1 MRLPN
6 RIWHESMVTA
16 TNGTSGGARRA
27 ALREGLRHL
36 AVTVAYAV
44 CYTLLRDVSVSHW
57 MLPAGLRVL
66 CLLLVPYRYWP
77 ALFVGEALPLAYNGW
92 LYHERFGWL
101 WACALTVPP
110 VMLSAPWF
118 AWCRRRMMLFRGG
131 QINMGLLLLSVLM
144 EGTISGLANCMTLGV
159 MHTHG
164 GEVTPDVTWPIA
176 LNYFLGSYL
185 GALTLVPLFFA
196 LRPSVPKW
204 RVAWADVIR
213 STFVRDCV
221 TGVVPPLL
229 LMVWIAAS
237 VQNID
242 MVQVARMAM
251 FLPVAWLTLRHGWRG
266 AAIAGALASVAV
278 ELTMTVVRDPAVMQA
293 QALIAFAV
301 SSLLMLGARLPHV
314 VTNAKPGDG
323 EASRGFHLAQ
333 QGLYQEEL
341 RLRQV
346 AESLDR
352 LGQSMREGQKRM
364 MDRLLP
370 VLPENS
376 RYAYAR
382 YLDLT
387 QLEMQRLANA
397 LHPRSWRERGLAATF
412 EDGPLSQASS
422 LVGAEYRCEL
432 TGSGLDRLAPDVH
445 MMLYR
450 QACEVLVYMLAR
462 EPLRRIRV
470 QIRGGYTH
478 GRRWVVLRITGV
490 RAAHAQRG
498 KPVPEWRQLVS
509 LLGTNGQGIATI
521 RERALIYG
529 GTVHQREDDT
539 RLGITL
545 LLHDA
550 LRTEPAV
557 GAGVGFG
564 APVSV

>member
-1 MRLPN
+1 
-6 RIWHESMVTA
+6 MVTA
-16 TNGTSGGARRA
+16 TNGTNGKALRA
-27 ALREGLRHL
+27 AFREGWRQLG
-36 AVTVAYAV
+36 VTVAYAV

-57 MLPAGLRVL
+57 NLPAGLRVL

-77 ALFVGEALPLAYNGW
+77 ALFVGEALPLAYLGW
-92 LYHERFGWL
+92 SNHDRFGWM
-101 WACALTVPP
+101 WACLLAVPP
-110 VMLSAPWF
+110 ILLSAPWF
-118 AWCRRRMMLFRGG
+118 AWCRRRMTLFRGG
-131 QINMGLLLLSVLM
+131 QANMGMLLSSILAEATV
-144 EGTISGLANCMTLGV
+144 GALANTMTLAV
-159 MHTHG
+159 MHMPA
-164 GEVTPDVTWPIA
+164 GEVAPAITWQIV

-196 LRPSVPKW
+196 LRPGASW
-204 RVAWADVIR
+204 RRVAWADVMK
-213 STFVRDCV
+213 SALAKDCV
-221 TGVVPPLL
+221 TGVLPPLL
-229 LMVWIAAS
+229 LLLWMAMS
-237 VQNID
+237 VHHVD
-242 MVQVARMAM
+242 LVQVARIAM
-251 FLPVAWLTLRHGWRG
+251 FLPVAWLTLRHGWQG
-266 AAIAGALASVAV
+266 GAIAGALASVAV
-278 ELTMTVVRDPAVMQA
+278 QLTMTVVRDPAVIQA

-301 SSLLMLGARLPHV
+301 SSLLMLGARLPRKAV
-314 VTNAKPGDG
+314 DDG
-323 EASRGFHLAQ
+323 RPDVEVLRGFHLAQ

-341 RLRQV
+341 RLRHV

-370 VLPENS
+370 VLPENT

-412 EDGPLSQASS
+412 EEGPLLQASS
-422 LVGAEYRCEL
+422 LVGASYRCEW
-432 TGSGLDRLAPDVH
+432 TGNGLDRLAPDVH
-445 MMLYR
+445 LMLYR

-462 EPLRRIRV
+462 EPLRCIRV
-470 QIRGGYTH
+470 QIRGGFTR
-478 GRRWVVLRITGV
+478 GRRWVVLRITGL
-490 RAAHAQRG
+490 RAAPAQRG

-529 GTVHQREDDT
+529 GIVHQHEDDE
-539 RLGITL
+539 RLGVTL

-557 GAGVGFG
+557 TTGVELGR
-564 APVSV
+564 PVSI